1 MAKKQQ
7 EKTQEGRVLQWHPAF
22 YAGIQIEFEEEA
34 EKLTFQREYPLAT
47 KPILIDVL
55 IIKKNTEEMLK
66 KNIGRIF
73 RKHNIVEYKSP
84 KDTLKIKDF
93 YKVYAYACHY
103 ISLVDKVNN
112 ILAEDLTI
120 TFVSFRY
127 PNKMLKHL
135 KMVKRLEVRKVEKG
149 IYYILGDTF
158 PMQLI
163 VTKKLSRDKNL
174 WLRSLTFDLKDR
186 SLINKIS
193 REYRKHRNNELY
205 KSVMNIIIRANRE
218 QFEEGKDMCEAIVEL
233 FQDEI
238 DAARN
243 EGLIAG
249 RNEGLIAGRN
259 EGLIE
264 GRNEGLVTGRIENLH
279 ITIKA
284 CRDFGGSKEKVY
296 ELLVNEYKLTEEQAN
311 DYIEQYW

>member
-1 MAKKQQ
+1 MVSSNGA
-7 EKTQEGRVLQWHPAF
+7 LQWHPAF
-22 YAGIQIEFEEEA
+22 YAGIQIELEEEA
-34 EKLTFQREYPLAT
+34 DKLTFQREYPLAT

-73 RKHNIVEYKSP
+73 RKHNIIEYKSP
-84 KDTLKIKDF
+84 KDTFKIRDF

-103 ISLVDKVNN
+103 ISLAGEVNE
-112 ILAEDLTI
+112 ILAGDLTI

-127 PNKMLKHL
+127 PNKMLKYL
-135 KMVKRLEVRKVEKG
+135 KNVMDLEVRKVEKG
-149 IYYILGDTF
+149 IYYILGDAF

-163 VTKKLSRDKNL
+163 VTKKLSKDRNL
-174 WLRSLTFDLKDR
+174 WLRSLSFDLKDR
-186 SLINKIS
+186 SIIDKIS

-205 KSVMNIIIRANRE
+205 KSVMNIIIRANKE
-218 QFEEGKDMCEAIVEL
+218 QFEEAKDMCEAIVEL

-243 EGLIAG
+243 EELMK
-249 RNEGLIAGRN
+249 
-259 EGLIE
+259 
-264 GRNEGLVTGRIENLH
+264 NLL
-279 ITIKA
+279 ITIKT
-284 CRDFGGSKEKVY
+284 CKELGGSVEKIY
-296 ELLVNEYKLTEEQAN
+296 SILVNDYKFTDDKAK